1 MKRFFSSLPLKKAT
15 KLLISAFHLFERKK
29 SKLSAEQKKLF
40 EKELTTLQEI
50 ILNKESKS
58 VKKQSKVVQN
68 LAEKLL
74 PKAPWEKAG
83 SFILALAVALCLAFV
98 IRQTLFEPYEIP
110 TGSMRPTFK
119 EHDRLVV
126 SKTSFGI
133 NSPFRLRQMYF
144 DPQLVQR
151 SGTVVFSG
159 EDMDIRDVDT
169 RYFYL
174 FPGKKQYVKRLI
186 GKPGDTLYFYGGRI
200 YGIDSNGLDISGQL
214 QPSCLDRIEHIPFIQ
229 FEGKV
234 LTPPQAVQGVYSPA
248 VIYQMN
254 EPVAKLSLNSAQQ
267 VSGEMLPI
275 LVDANKISPPPAT
288 YGDLWGIK
296 NFGMGRLLTK
306 QEILQYTKETLQ
318 GIPEG
323 VLYLE
328 ITHNP
333 NLQNSKVRRDIR
345 GRMRPTLGLNTSVI
359 PLNAQQIKTLFNS
372 LYTAR
377 FVVKNGLAYRYG
389 MPETSIQSPYLP
401 KLSNVPDGTYEFY
414 YGKAYKISFEG
425 LCFELPPEHP
435 LYELDP
441 QRVQLLYNFGIE
453 WDTRVMPP
461 NNYGVMFPSRYV
473 YFRDGA
479 LCVMGAPLFLPSD
492 TSLQYFLHAEL
503 MKQDSSIDK
512 SYVPFVD
519 HGAPLNPDGSLN
531 TAMVKQLGLAV
542 PEKMYLV
549 LGDNHAMSADSRE
562 FGFVPEQNLKGAP
575 DCIFW
580 PPGPRFGSPNQPA
593 YPFMNFPRAIMWTV
607 VAGAILAYTLYQKR
621 RNKLPLL

>member
-1 MKRFFSSLPLKKAT
+1 MKRFLASFPLKKAT
-15 KLLISAFHLFERKK
+15 KLLVNAFHLFERKK
-29 SKLSAEQKKLF
+29 SKLTDEQKKLF
-40 EKELTTLQEI
+40 EKELVTLQEM
-50 ILNKESKS
+50 ILNKEAGS
-58 VKKQSKVVQN
+58 VKKQSKIVQD
-68 LAEKLL
+68 LAEKFLRKPPL
-74 PKAPWEKAG
+74 EKVG
-83 SFILALAVALCLAFV
+83 SFVLALSVALCLAFI

-133 NSPFRLRQMYF
+133 NAPYRLKQLYF

-186 GKPGDTLYFYGGRI
+186 GKPGDTLYFYGGLI
-200 YGIDSNGLDISGQL
+200 YGVDQNGKDISAEL
-214 QPSCLDRIEHIPFIQ
+214 QPKCLERIEHIPFIQ

-234 LTPPQAVQGVYSPA
+234 LTPPQPTQGIYSPA

-254 EPVAKLSLNSAQQ
+254 EPVAKLSVTGVQQ
-267 VSGEMLPI
+267 MTGEMLPI
-275 LVDANKISPPPAT
+275 LVDANKVSPPPPS

-306 QEILQYTKETLQ
+306 QEVLQYTQESLQ

-323 VLYLE
+323 ILYLE

-333 NLQNSKVRRDIR
+333 NLQHGKIRRDIR
-345 GRMRPTLGLNTSVI
+345 GRMRPTLGLSTSVI
-359 PLNAQQIKTLFNS
+359 PLNEQQIQTLFKNM
-372 LYTAR
+372 YTAR
-377 FVVKNGLAYRYG
+377 FVVKNGVAYRYG
-389 MPETSIQSPYLP
+389 MPASSIQSPYLP
-401 KLSNVPDGTYEFY
+401 KLANVPDGTYEFY

-425 LCFELPPEHP
+425 LSFELPSHHP

-441 QRVQLLYNFGIE
+441 QRIQTLYNFGIE

-473 YFRDGA
+473 YFRNGSLYA
-479 LCVMGAPLFLPSD
+479 MGAPLFLPTD
-492 TSLQYFLHAEL
+492 ASLQYFLHMEL
-503 MKQDSSIDK
+503 MKQDSSADK
-512 SYVPFVD
+512 SYCPFLD
-519 HGAPLNPDGSLN
+519 YGAPLNPDGSLN
-531 TAMVKQLGLAV
+531 STLIQKYGLAV

-575 DCIFW
+575 DFIFW
-580 PPGPRFGSPNQPA
+580 PPGSRFGAPNQTA

-607 VAGAILAYTLYQKR
+607 VAIAILGYVLYQR
-621 RNKLPLL
+621 RKNKLPLL

>member
-1 MKRFFSSLPLKKAT
+1 MKRLISSLPLKKAT
-15 KLLISAFHLFERKK
+15 KLLVSAFRLYERKK
-29 SKLSAEQKKLF
+29 SKLSNEQKKLL
-40 EKELTTLQEI
+40 ETELTTLQEK
-50 ILNKESKS
+50 ILQKETKS
-58 VKKQSKVVQN
+58 LKKQCKIVRD
-68 LAEKLL
+68 LTEKLL
-74 PKAPWEKAG
+74 PRAPWEKV
-83 SFILALAVALCLAFV
+83 SNFILALAVALCLAFV

-133 NSPFRLRQMYF
+133 NAPFRLKQMYF
-144 DPQLVQR
+144 DPNLVQR

-186 GKPGDTLYFYGGRI
+186 GKPGDTLYFYGGLI
-200 YGIDSNGLDISGQL
+200 YGIDAVGKNISEEL
-214 QPSCLDRIEHIPFIQ
+214 QPSCLSLIEHIPFIQ

-234 LTPPQAVQGVYSPA
+234 LTPPQATQGVYSPA

-254 EPVAKLSLNSAQQ
+254 EPIAKLSVNASHQ
-267 VSGEMLPI
+267 VNGEMLPI
-275 LVDANKISPPPAT
+275 LVDAHKISPPAPL

-296 NFGMGRLLTK
+296 NFGMGRLFTRS
-306 QEILQYTKETLQ
+306 EVLQYTQETLQ

-323 VLYLE
+323 LLYLE

-333 NLQNSKVRRDIR
+333 NLLNSKVRRDIR

-359 PLNAQQIKTLFNS
+359 ALNEQQIQTLFKN

-377 FVVKNGLAYRYG
+377 FVVKNGSAYRYG
-389 MPETSIQSPYLP
+389 MPENSIQSPYLP
-401 KLSNVPDGTYEFY
+401 KLANVPDGTYEFY

-425 LCFELPPEHP
+425 LSFELPADHP
-435 LYELDP
+435 LYELTP
-441 QRVQLLYNFGIE
+441 QRLQILYNFGIE

-461 NNYGVMFPSRYV
+461 NNYGIMFPSRYV
-473 YFRDGA
+473 YFRNGSLYA
-479 LCVMGAPLFLPSD
+479 MGAPLFHPTD
-492 TSLQYFLHAEL
+492 ASLQHFLHMEL
-503 MKQDSSIDK
+503 MKQDASADK
-512 SYVPFVD
+512 SYIPFID
-519 HGAPLNPDGSLN
+519 HGAPIQADGSLDV
-531 TAMVKQLGLAV
+531 AKIQKLGLCV

-575 DCIFW
+575 DFIFW
-580 PPGPRFGSPNQPA
+580 PPGSRFGSPNQPP
-593 YPFMNFPRAIMWTV
+593 YLFMNFPRAIMWTI
-607 VAGAILAYTLYQKR
+607 VAIAILAYTLYQRR